1 LKYKVAKW
9 GVNGKANPTVM
20 DPSLLG

>member
-9 GVNGKANPTVM
+9 GVNGKADSKVISQAFR
-20 DPSLLG
+20 D